1 MYCGIWSDERGMFS
15 LLGLFLLGVMLFMG
29 LALLA
34 VAAKD
39 YAGTQA
45 FLQETRLHYA
55 AESGIETMRVE
66 LEDKPESV
74 AMQGA
79 AEPYTVQ
86 YSWEPEG
93 IVCEVSAMQQED
105 MIWLVATSRKAELT
119 SRCVACLKKQAGRYL
134 FDHWEP

>member
-66 LEDKPESV
+66 LGGRRDIVK
-74 AMQGA
+74 MQEA
-79 AEPYTVQ
+79 AEPSTVQ
-86 YSWEPEG
+86 
-93 IVCEVSAMQQED
+93 
-105 MIWLVATSRKAELT
+105 
-119 SRCVACLKKQAGRYL
+119 
-134 FDHWEP
+134 